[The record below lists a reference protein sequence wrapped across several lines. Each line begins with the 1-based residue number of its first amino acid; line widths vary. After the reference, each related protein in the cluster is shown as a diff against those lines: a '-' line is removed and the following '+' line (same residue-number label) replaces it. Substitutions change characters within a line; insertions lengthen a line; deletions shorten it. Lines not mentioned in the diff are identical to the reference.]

1 MTKSEFSEKYSAAVQ
16 RIDEK
21 ITGEYFAEQM
31 KLYAEEDGGSE
42 LTLQMA
48 LYGAVRESVRLNTA
62 FLQDVL
68 ENVLEFDD

>member
-1 MTKSEFSEKYSAAVQ
+1 MTKSEFSEKYNAAVQ

-31 KLYAEEDGGSE
+31 KLYAEEEGTAK
-42 LTLQMA
+42 LTMQMA
-48 LYGAVRESVRLNTA
+48 LYGALREAVRLNTA